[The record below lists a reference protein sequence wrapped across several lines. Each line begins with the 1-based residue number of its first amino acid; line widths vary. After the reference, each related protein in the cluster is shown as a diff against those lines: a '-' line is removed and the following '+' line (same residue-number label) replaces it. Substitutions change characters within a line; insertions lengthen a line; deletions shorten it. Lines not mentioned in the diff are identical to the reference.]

1 MIKQQNMN
9 KQTAIQSLLNAH
21 KYFDAQSE
29 GYKSWGKVEVL
40 QIAMRL
46 DDNSILFTNNKIALN
61 QLTENDILID
71 DDKNSLLNSIF
82 KKRKKVNV
90 ILITRQE
97 YASQIKEE
105 IPPILDDQA
114 QLLGVS
120 VKVANEERKIVS
132 KLAGRYAVVL
142 DCGNSICLGTSIE
155 DAYVAAQ
162 LLEKTSKA
170 FIEAKYLGGAKPIN
184 RIEAW
189 LMQQFY
195 LLKYSKEAKK
205 NI

>member
-1 MIKQQNMN
+1 MN
-9 KQTAIQSLLNAH
+9 KQEALQILSQAPAFFEQQSA
-21 KYFDAQSE
+21 

-40 QIAMRL
+40 QIAIRL
-46 DDNSILFTNNKIALN
+46 EDK
-61 QLTENDILID
+61 DILSENVNKELGED
-71 DDKNSLLNSIF
+71 QSANNNTDAVFHAIF
-82 KKRKKVNV
+82 DKRKKVNV
-90 ILITRQE
+90 ILLTKQE
-97 YASQIKEE
+97 YASQVKRE

-120 VKVANEERKIVS
+120 VRLAKNEKDIAHA
-132 KLAGRYAVVL
+132 LNGRFAAIL
-142 DCGNSICLGTSIE
+142 PDGTSICLGTTLE

-170 FIEAKYLGGAKPIN
+170 FVEAAFLGGAKPIN

-195 LLKYSKEAKK
+195 QFKYSKEARK
-205 NI
+205 NK

>member
-1 MIKQQNMN
+1 MN
-9 KQTAIQSLLNAH
+9 REEATQVILNAAN
-21 KYFDAQSE
+21 YFEQQSA
-29 GYKSWGKVEVL
+29 GYKSWGKVDVL

-46 DDNSILFTNNKIALN
+46 DNNEIIS
-61 QLTENDILID
+61 T
-71 DDKNSLLNSIF
+71 DKSLSEITKEDVVSEKNNSIF
-82 KKRKKVNV
+82 QQIFDKRKKVQV
-90 ILITRQE
+90 VLLTKQE
-97 YASQIKEE
+97 YASQVKKE

-120 VKVANEERKIVS
+120 VRIAKNETDILHALS
-132 KLAGRYAVVL
+132 GRFASVL
-142 DCGNSICLGTSIE
+142 YNGNSLCLGSNLE

-170 FIEAKYLGGAKPIN
+170 FVEAEYLGGAKSIN

-195 LLKYSKEAKK
+195 QFKYSKEVKK
-205 NI
+205 NK

>member
-1 MIKQQNMN
+1 MNTQQAIKQ
-9 KQTAIQSLLNAH
+9 IINAH
-21 KYFDAQSE
+21 HYFEQQST

-40 QIAMRL
+40 QIALRL
-46 DDNSILFTNNKIALN
+46 DND
-61 QLTENDILID
+61 DILISNSSKKIHVLTESD
-71 DDKNSLLNSIF
+71 IEINPQKNTIF
-82 KKRKKVNV
+82 RQLFSSRKNVNA

-97 YASQIKEE
+97 YASQVKEE

-120 VKVANEERKIVS
+120 IRIAKNENQIQKS
-132 KLAGRYAVVL
+132 LCGRYATIL
-142 DCGNSICLGTSIE
+142 PDSTSICLGSGME

-170 FIEAKYLGGAKPIN
+170 FVEAAYLGGAKSIN

-189 LMQQFY
+189 LMHKFY
-195 LLKYSKEAKK
+195 MLKYSKEAQK
-205 NI
+205 NK